1 MKIKLIL
8 PILLFWS
15 FTGWTATYTV
25 TNWSVYICCDGLIK
39 SINSIFE
46 LWQRNMRM
54 ILR

>member
-1 MKIKLIL
+1 M
-8 PILLFWS
+8 
-15 FTGWTATYTV
+15 TWTFSPVRQTPALSV
-25 TNWSVYICCDGLIK
+25 QGWSVYICCDDLIE